1 MQTSHYDVYA
11 QLLLA
16 CKEVMGTVD
25 LEKLTNDEQY
35 KIDFF
40 KSAKLNPD
48 DMLIEMAGLV
58 KRELTSEH

>member
-40 KSAKLNPD
+40 KSAKLNHFL
-48 DMLIEMAGLV
+48 MTCSLRWLV
-58 KRELTSEH
+58 WLSVS